1 VNGELVLR
9 RTHLVTYPQDL
20 LLGGSGCCPHSQLRT
35 LSLREAAQLSGSQ
48 SQYWLLRADPELRIN
63 EGHALKEESTH
74 CHPAR
79 RSCLEGGASASR
91 FLSASFSLQGKDGE
105 LDLCL
110 SKV

>member
-63 EGHALKEESTH
+63 EGHALKEE
-74 CHPAR
+74 PLPQG
-79 RSCLEGGASASR
+79 SCLPPSPY
-91 FLSASFSLQGKDGE
+91 
-105 LDLCL
+105 
-110 SKV
+110 KVRMESWIYV